1 MDRLSQNSLHSL
13 ILTVCRNLL
22 SLMSICTSQRY
33 ASVLYAVVLCLS
45 VRLSVRPVLYQM
57 AKRDSCFSDAKDFS
71 EIRMGPIMCLNG

>member
-57 AKRDSCFSDAKDFS
+57 AKRDSCFLMPKTSVKF
-71 EIRMGPIMCLNG
+71 E